1 MRDAG
6 IPVAGLFLA
15 SALSLHLLYWW
26 LSSET
31 SVAVL
36 GVYGRQKAFFQAGFC
51 VSAAMPLLG
60 LEEQEAELLFG
71 SLYECEGCARCC

>member
-15 SALSLHLLYWW
+15 SALSFHLLYWW
-26 LSSET
+26 VSRET

-36 GVYGRQKAFFQAGFC
+36 GVYGRQKVFFQAGLFVC
-51 VSAAMPLLG
+51 AAMPLPG
-60 LEEQEAELLFG
+60 LEEQEAGLLFR
-71 SLYECEGCARCC
+71 SLDRK